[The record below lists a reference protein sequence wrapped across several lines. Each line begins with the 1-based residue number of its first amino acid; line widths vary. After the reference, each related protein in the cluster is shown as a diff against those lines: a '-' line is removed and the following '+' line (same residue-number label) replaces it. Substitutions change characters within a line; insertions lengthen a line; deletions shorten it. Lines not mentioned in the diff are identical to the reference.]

1 MLTTGSSE
9 LDRAYKESYAIKSS
23 HKVIAEWN
31 QNAYTTTWKSG
42 SYPDYINPG
51 STEAG
56 YPEYVKTFNESEDVG
71 GWDNGGYF
79 LTITRGP
86 NQETPVEHKD
96 KKEMANLREIFG
108 PSRPDPGI
116 VYGFALPHANNSIIE
131 DCKTSRAYNLLDAN
145 QRLYPLNKSQTFKY
159 WTSSRY
165 NKGNQALQIQRRYI
179 GVADVDGKMKG
190 NNVFVTYDDQ
200 IETNKIVIKTQTANG
215 FAQDYTVEA
224 LLPLSENR
232 YEWKVIY
239 RENDSTRDTNDQTIP
254 SLLDGTVRLTGKNI
268 NGNFVWSVAQG
279 VETENAISDFN
290 LVGDDEWQ
298 VIEGLRLS
306 VQKLS
311 VVSGDEYVP
320 YYGGTLDIIE
330 LSPRLVIDLSGYSS
344 SFNVSTT
351 IGDAT
356 LGLPTGS
363 IVSSTGSLELFNS
376 NNMISGKNPYSL
388 LYGRLKPNVKI
399 TFLNVI
405 KNEAETEIAYVPIKV
420 MYTTSWDEVT
430 DWTVNVQLEDY
441 MKFLRDAISPD
452 ILIGSTDGIKVS
464 AIIKI
469 LLDNAGFT
477 RYTFRKTSNEPEHA
491 HEDRRIDFFYC
502 SKESSLA
509 DTLNEIATSMQL
521 SIFFDNTNTLV
532 VMTKEAVAQKR
543 SDNAY
548 NYWIVGDMNELKPQD
563 PEKEFIYNEELNKYN
578 YISNIESFED
588 SVIPPIT
595 TGDITYQNLG
605 INKESYYLVKEQ
617 IKTADKGDPTIT
629 LSDYL
634 DSGYSAVTLNRD
646 ISYKPDLLWKP
657 APNDLES
664 YLSCGLLVKDISG
677 ADAFDDIEES
687 DILSDIQATDE
698 YDAIRKIYYE
708 IPNRSGIEIV
718 LSEADLSVAFS
729 KKYNGYVYIDNE
741 MIKYNG
747 IVYLVDRPGYAL
759 AKKLYFS
766 EQELKSD
773 KAEAPNNSWF
783 IPYCLLVDIDVR
795 VKDSP
800 SIESGVEYYSY
811 YCNGNG
817 RAFNGTA
824 KAPHYSGSSAES
836 SWNKFSGRMYSAKSS
851 QPSEVFATLNLL
863 QDTKVTSNRDALT
876 SNNHLF
882 IAPGYAKLIGPPS
895 SKTGTSDSTVEQNQL
910 LFDDIGQ
917 EYYTGV
923 KKSCGFVP
931 NRIGTRMR
939 IINQTEIIDGKE
951 TKGSESFIGGISMF
965 LSAIPG
971 TPFAQSGYF
980 IEVSTVSEGFDP
992 ANPITGNIR
1001 VYKIKNQDPLN
1012 PIALG
1017 YGASKIASTTNESSS
1032 LPLIATSM
1040 SDETWRT
1047 TFDLDVITYMNGTS
1061 RIIEVLIEG
1070 VRVVTATD
1078 TSPSDIVQT
1087 QDIGMFVRDDTEI
1100 IYENMYATAVPN
1112 GVTLELD
1119 NPVFSTGR
1127 KVDLLDAIHRGYMSS
1142 SATNII
1148 GTDYP
1153 FFYED
1158 FGNLVR
1164 EVRKVE
1170 TRFNYPAFTT
1180 KLIDLSKVA
1189 PDYLIRD
1196 YNSTSFGASF
1206 WIYNTSRTSIT
1217 ISGNSSIPVFI
1228 SGIPISK
1235 LSEGVIKIED
1245 YFESIDF
1252 NEIINDEL
1260 TINKNL
1266 YGQQSINISG
1276 PYINNYQ
1283 EAKSLASWVAKK
1295 SSKEKVSISATIFPN
1310 PLLQLG
1316 DIVKVF
1322 YKSRGYSIE
1331 GMGTDNSYVISE
1343 IIYSVNDSGI
1353 NMSLGLR
1360 EML

>member
-1 MLTTGSSE
+1 MLTTGNSQ
-9 LDRAYKESYAIKSS
+9 LDRAYKEGYSINSS

-31 QNAYTTTWKSG
+31 QNAYTTIRQSG
-42 SYPDYINPG
+42 SYPEYINPG
-51 STEAG
+51 STAEG
-56 YPEYVKTFNESEDVG
+56 YPEYVKTFNDSEAVG
-71 GWDNGGYF
+71 GWDNGGYY
-79 LTITRGP
+79 LTITRG
-86 NQETPVEHKD
+86 QDEETPVEHKD
-96 KKEMANLREIFG
+96 KKEMANLREIFS
-108 PSRPDPGI
+108 PNRPDPGI
-116 VYGFALPHANNSIIE
+116 VYGFALPHSNNSIIS
-131 DCKTSRAYNLLDAN
+131 DCRSSRAYNLLDAD

-165 NKGNQALQIQRRYI
+165 NKGNDSLEIDRRYI
-179 GVADVDGKMKG
+179 GVADVEGKMNG
-190 NNVFVTYDDQ
+190 NNVFAVYDDQ
-200 IETNKIVIKTQTANG
+200 IEINKIVIKTQTING

-224 LLPLSENR
+224 LLPLSENTSQ
-232 YEWKVIY
+232 WTVIY
-239 RENDSTRDTNDQTIP
+239 RENNATRTQNSQTIP
-254 SLLDGTVRLTGKNI
+254 SLLDGTVRLTGKTV
-268 NGNFVWSVAQG
+268 GNQFVWSVAQG
-279 VETENAISDFN
+279 VETESTISDPN
-290 LVGDDEWQ
+290 LIGDDEWQ
-298 VIEGLRLS
+298 VIEGLRFS

-311 VVSGDEYVP
+311 RVSGNEYVP
-320 YYGGTLDIIE
+320 YYGGTLDVIE
-330 LSPRLVIDLSGYSS
+330 LSPRMVFDLSPYTSG
-344 SFNVSTT
+344 FNVSTS

-356 LGLPTGS
+356 LGIPIGS
-363 IVSSTGSLELFNS
+363 MVTSTGSLELFNT
-376 NNMISGKNPYSL
+376 NNLISGKNPYSL
-388 LYGRLKPNVKI
+388 FYGMLKPNVKI

-405 KNEAETEIAYVPIKV
+405 KNDSGSEIAYVPIKV
-420 MYTTSWDEVT
+420 MYTTSWDEVS

-441 MKFLRDAISPD
+441 MKFLKDSTAPD
-452 ILIGSTDGIKVS
+452 ILLGATDGIKVS

-469 LLDNAGFT
+469 LLDNIGFT
-477 RYTFRKTSNEPEHA
+477 RYTFRKTSNGPEHS
-491 HEDRRIDFFYC
+491 HEDRRIDFFYS
-502 SKESSLA
+502 SKESTMA
-509 DTLNEIATSMQL
+509 DILNEVATSMQL

-548 NYWIVGDMNELKPQD
+548 NYWLVGDMKELDSQD
-563 PEKEFIYNEELNKYN
+563 AEYEFIYDSVSNKYN

-595 TGDITYQNLG
+595 TGDVTYQNLG

-617 IKTADKGDPTIT
+617 IKTADKGDPTLT

-646 ISYKPDLLWKP
+646 IKYKPDLLWKP
-657 APNDLES
+657 TENDLDS
-664 YLSCGLLVKDISG
+664 YLSCGLLVKDM
-677 ADAFDDIEES
+677 AATDEFDEENS
-687 DILSDIQATDE
+687 TILSNVSATDE
-698 YDAIRKIYYE
+698 YDAIRKIY
-708 IPNRSGIEIV
+708 SSLDDKTGVEIV
-718 LSEADLSVAFS
+718 LSEIDLTTAFS
-729 KKYNGYVYIDNE
+729 KKYNGYVHIDNE

-747 IVYLVDRPGYAL
+747 IIYLIDRPGYAL
-759 AKKLYFS
+759 SKKVYFS

-783 IPYCLLVDIDVR
+783 IPYCLLVDIDVK
-795 VKDSP
+795 VLESP
-800 SIESGVEYYSY
+800 SIDSETQTYRY

-817 RAFNGTA
+817 RGFNDTSKVA
-824 KAPHYSGSSAES
+824 HYSGSSAETT
-836 SWNKFSGRMYSAKSS
+836 WEKFSGRMYSAKSG
-851 QPSEVFATLNLL
+851 QPSESFATLNLL
-863 QDTKVTSNRDALT
+863 QDTKVTSNRDALN

-882 IAPGYAKLIGPPS
+882 ISPGYAKLIGPPS
-895 SKTGTSDSTVEQNQL
+895 SKTGTAESVASKDQL

-939 IINQTEIIDGKE
+939 IIDQSLFVDGKE
-951 TKGSESFIGGISMF
+951 TKDSESFVGGLAMF

-971 TPFAQSGYF
+971 TPYAQSGYF
-980 IEVSTVSEGFDP
+980 IEVSTVSAGFDP
-992 ANPITGNIR
+992 ESPITGNVK
-1001 VYKIKNQDPLN
+1001 VYKIKNGDPVN

-1017 YGASKIASTTNESSS
+1017 YGASKIASTTNEASSV
-1032 LPLIATSM
+1032 PLIATSI
-1040 SDETWRT
+1040 SDESWRT

-1061 RIIEVLIEG
+1061 RIIEVMIEG
-1070 VRVVTATD
+1070 VKVLTATD
-1078 TSPSDIVQT
+1078 TTPSDIVQT
-1087 QDIGMFVRDDTEI
+1087 QNIAMFVRDDTEI
-1100 IYENMYATAVPN
+1100 IYENIYATAVPN
-1112 GVTLELD
+1112 GVTLEIN
-1119 NPVFSTGR
+1119 NPVFSTG
-1127 KVDLLDAIHRGYMSS
+1127 KKYDLLDAIHRGYMSS
-1142 SATNII
+1142 ATTSII

-1180 KLIDLSKVA
+1180 KLIDLSAVA

-1206 WIYNTSRTSIT
+1206 WIYNTSRTSVT
-1217 ISGNSSIPVFI
+1217 IAGNSSIPVFI
-1228 SGIPISK
+1228 SGIPVSK
-1235 LSEGVIKIED
+1235 LSEGLIKIEE

-1260 TINKNL
+1260 TMNKNL

-1276 PYINNYQ
+1276 KYINNYE
-1283 EAKSLASWVAKK
+1283 EARNLASWVAKR
-1295 SSKEKVSISATIFPN
+1295 SSKEKVSLSATIFPN

-1316 DIVKVF
+1316 DVVKVF
-1322 YKSRGYSIE
+1322 YKSRGYSISNI
-1331 GMGTDNSYVISE
+1331 GNDMSYMVSE
-1343 IIYSVNDSGI
+1343 ITYAVNDSGI